1 MCVCVCVCVAEG
13 AGDWLATAGE
23 RKENTAAGKEERRG
37 EERRGEERRGEDI
50 YGTLPVTADLIHFS
64 IDSAQIG

>member
-1 MCVCVCVCVAEG
+1 M
-13 AGDWLATAGE
+13 ATAGE

-37 EERRGEERRGEDI
+37 EERRGQDI